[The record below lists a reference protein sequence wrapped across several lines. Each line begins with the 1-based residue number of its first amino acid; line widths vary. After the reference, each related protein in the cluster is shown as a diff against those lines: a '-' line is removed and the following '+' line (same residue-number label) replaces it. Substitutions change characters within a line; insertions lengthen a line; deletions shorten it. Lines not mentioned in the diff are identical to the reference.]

1 MESSIIKLKEELEYE
16 THLLSKGFYSGK
28 TQEDRDGTE
37 LDCKNRIKS
46 YERAINALVKYR

>member
-1 MESSIIKLKEELEYE
+1 MELAIIKLKEELEYE
-16 THLLSKGFYSGK
+16 TYLLSKGFYSGK

-46 YERAINALVKYR
+46 YERAINALVKYK